1 MNYNEIAKQVLVN
14 IGGRENVSNAAH
26 CVTRLRLILDD
37 QTKYNKEALEEIQGV
52 KGVFFNSGQLQII
65 FGSGVVEEVYS
76 GFLKEANLSAA
87 TLADV
92 KSDGTEKLNALQ
104 RGFKVFSDIF
114 IPIIPAFVGAAILL
128 GIRSLLTTAGLF
140 GMEQSFAQQNV
151 LVNDFCEF
159 LNIICATFA
168 FLPLIIMYSAVKRF
182 GGNPVLGLVIG
193 GAMLSPSLM
202 DANVFALNP
211 DQADYWNLFGFSIPQ
226 VAFQGGVFPAI
237 LTALFLAHAEKFFKK
252 IVPQVVS
259 FIFVPALTI
268 LASGLALFLVF
279 GPLGNLIGHWLGV
292 AVDFLYNDWG
302 FIGAGIFAA
311 SLMPLNVTGTQ
322 HAIQPIEMQLLA
334 QNGVNYIQP
343 LWSVA
348 ILAQGGAAIG
358 MLLLYKRAR
367 DKEVAI
373 SSFIPTLFGI
383 SEPAIFAV
391 NLKNSITPFLCA
403 VVSAFISGAFMKL
416 FDVKANGMALTV
428 IPGMTIVE
436 PTVFIYYIIG
446 NVLAFTL
453 PIVFLLIIN
462 KTKCVKTA

>member
-1 MNYNEIAKQVLVN
+1 MAWNN
-14 IGGRENVSNAAH
+14 
-26 CVTRLRLILDD
+26 
-37 QTKYNKEALEEIQGV
+37 
-52 KGVFFNSGQLQII
+52 
-65 FGSGVVEEVYS
+65 
-76 GFLKEANLSAA
+76 
-87 TLADV
+87 
-92 KSDGTEKLNALQ
+92 
-104 RGFKVFSDIF
+104 
-114 IPIIPAFVGAAILL
+114 
-128 GIRSLLTTAGLF
+128 RS
-140 GMEQSFAQQNV
+140 QSFAQQNV

-202 DANVFALNP
+202 DANMFALNP

-367 DKEVAI
+367 DKEVAL

-428 IPGMTIVE
+428 IPGMTIIE

-462 KTKCVKTA
+462 KTKGVKTA

>member
-14 IGGRENVSNAAH
+14 IGGKENVSNAAH

-202 DANVFALNP
+202 DANMFALNP

-367 DKEVAI
+367 DKEVAL

-428 IPGMTIVE
+428 IPGMTIIE

-462 KTKCVKTA
+462 KTKGVKTA

>member
-373 SSFIPTLFGI
+373 SSFIPILFGI

-462 KTKCVKTA
+462 KTKGVKTA

>member
-1 MNYNEIAKQVLVN
+1 MNYNEIAKQVLVS
-14 IGGRENVSNAAH
+14 IGGKENVTNAAH
-26 CVTRLRLILDD
+26 CVTRLRLILKDTTMYD
-37 QTKYNKEALEEIQGV
+37 KEYLEEIQGV

-65 FGSGVVEEVYS
+65 FGSGVVEKVYAE
-76 GFLKEANLSAA
+76 FLKEAKLDAA
-87 TLADV
+87 TLAEV
-92 KSDGTEKLNALQ
+92 KEDGTEKLNALQ

-140 GMEQSFAQQNV
+140 GMSESLAQQNP
-151 LVNDFCEF
+151 LINDFCEF
-159 LNIICATFA
+159 LNVICATFT

-193 GAMLSPSLM
+193 GAMLSPTLM

-211 DQADYWNLFGFSIPQ
+211 NEAQYWDLFGFHIPQ

-237 LTALFLAHAEKFFKK
+237 LTALFLARAEKLFKK
-252 IVPQVVS
+252 VVPQVIS

-268 LASGLALFLVF
+268 LSSGLALFLVF
-279 GPLGNLIGHWLGV
+279 GPLGNLIGHWLGI
-292 AVDFLYNDWG
+292 AIDFLYNDWG
-302 FIGAGIFAA
+302 IIGAGIFAA

-358 MLLLYKRAR
+358 MFLLYKRSR

-383 SEPAIFAV
+383 AEPAIFAV
-391 NLKNSITPFLCA
+391 NLKNSATPFLCA
-403 VVSAFISGAFMKL
+403 VASAFISGAFMKL

-436 PTVFIYYIIG
+436 PTVFVYYIIG
-446 NVLAFTL
+446 NLLAFGL
-453 PIVFLLIIN
+453 PIIILLIIN
-462 KTKCVKTA
+462 KIKGVKTN

>member
-1 MNYNEIAKQVLVN
+1 MNYRESAKQVLAN
-14 IGGRENVSNAAH
+14 IGGKDNVSNAAH
-26 CVTRLRLILDD
+26 CVTRLRLILND
-37 QTKYNKEALEEIQGV
+37 QTKYNKEALEEISGV

-65 FGSGVVEEVYS
+65 FGSGVVEKVYAA
-76 GFLKEANLSAA
+76 FLEEADLSAA
-87 TLADV
+87 TLSDV
-92 KSDGTEKLNALQ
+92 KSDGTQKLNALQ
-104 RGFKVFSDIF
+104 RAFKVFSDIF

-128 GIRSLLTTAGLF
+128 GVRSLLTTSGLF
-140 GMEQSFAQQNV
+140 GMEQSFAEQSQ

-159 LNIICATFA
+159 LNVICATFA
-168 FLPLIIMYSAVKRF
+168 FLPMLIMYSAVKRF

-211 DQADYWNLFGFSIPQ
+211 DQAEYWNLLGFQIPQ

-237 LTALFLAHAEKFFKK
+237 LTALFLAKAENFFKK
-252 IVPQVVS
+252 IIPQVVS
-259 FIFVPALTI
+259 FILVPALTI

-279 GPLGNLIGHWLGV
+279 GPLGNLIGDWLGI

-302 FIGAGIFAA
+302 FVGAGIFAA
-311 SLMPLNVTGTQ
+311 ALMPLCVTGTQ

-334 QNGVNYIQP
+334 LNGVNYIQP

-348 ILAQGGAAIG
+348 ILSQGGAAIG
-358 MLLLYKRAR
+358 MFLLYKRAR
-367 DKEVAI
+367 DREVAV

-391 NLKNSITPFLCA
+391 NLKHSVTPFMCA
-403 VVSAFISGAFMKL
+403 VGAAFISGAFMKI

-446 NVLAFTL
+446 NLLAFIL
-453 PIVFLLIIN
+453 PIVFLFIIN
-462 KTKCVKTA
+462 KVKGVKTA

>member
-14 IGGRENVSNAAH
+14 IGGKENVSNAAH

-202 DANVFALNP
+202 DANMFALNP

-367 DKEVAI
+367 DKEVAL

-428 IPGMTIVE
+428 IPGMTIIE

-453 PIVFLLIIN
+453 PIVFLLISN
-462 KTKCVKTA
+462 KTKGVKTA